1 MECGTSR
8 GAYQTMNEKPCGL
21 ITIIPPALEA
31 EWAERLTEFI
41 EPFKPAALIVRGP
54 SSGALKTLLAKAQS
68 AELAVLLA
76 DAVHKTRELGAN
88 GVYLSTPGCGVSNV
102 RIELG
107 SQSIIGAACGLS
119 RHMAME
125 SAEAGADFVA
135 FDAAS
140 PENLAQSSDLTAWWD
155 EITGIPSAL
164 FCGRQFPGR
173 SSLANVR
180 ADFLILEESER
191 AGASL
196 TFATEFGLQSQS

>member
-1 MECGTSR
+1 
-8 GAYQTMNEKPCGL
+8 MNEKPCGL
-21 ITIIPPALEA
+21 ITIIPPALET
-31 EWAERLTEFI
+31 EWAERLGELI
-41 EPFKPAALIVRGP
+41 KPFKPAALILQGP
-54 SSGALKTLLAKAQS
+54 SSGALKDLLAKAQS

-76 DAVHKTRELGAN
+76 DAVHKTRELHAN

-107 SQSIIGAACGLS
+107 PQAIIGAACGLS

-135 FDAAS
+135 FDASSAG
-140 PENLAQSSDLTAWWD
+140 NLAEASDLTAWWD

-164 FCGRQFPGR
+164 FCGRQFPSQ
-173 SSLANVR
+173 SSLANAR

-191 AGASL
+191 AGGSL
-196 TFATEFGLQSQS
+196 TFATELGLQSQS